1 MSDFNIETEQLEEF
15 SADEEIND
23 LLEDE
28 RFDDD
33 WADIDERQREI
44 EASAIALVNELT
56 AIRTALN
63 NNQQLTDSF
72 YQLNSTVVEQHQQIE
87 TIILRLEQL
96 THFLS
101 ADNLSKFIRI
111 QKDFSTFA
119 RKLDMFEKAINDD
132 IRQQQESREKASGI
146 YQDLSRGW
154 QRLEEDNKGQR
165 RAINQ
170 LSSIQTVICLSLG
183 TGLSAAG
190 FMIVA
195 FKLFIS
201 K

>member
-1 MSDFNIETEQLEEF
+1 MSDFNVETEQLDEF
-15 SADEEIND
+15 PADEEIND
-23 LLEDE
+23 LLENE
-28 RFDDD
+28 EFDDN
-33 WADIDERQREI
+33 WADIDERQQEI
-44 EASAIALVNELT
+44 EATAIALVNELT

-170 LSSIQTVICLSLG
+170 LSSIQTVIFLSLG

>member
-1 MSDFNIETEQLEEF
+1 MSDFNVETEQLDEF
-15 SADEEIND
+15 PADEETNN
-23 LLEDE
+23 LFE
-28 RFDDD
+28 DD
-33 WADIDERQREI
+33 WADIDERQQEI
-44 EASAIALVNELT
+44 EATAIALVNELT

-132 IRQQQESREKASGI
+132 IRQQQESRGKASEI

-170 LSSIQTVICLSLG
+170 LSSILTSCITLH
-183 TGLSAAG
+183 
-190 FMIVA
+190 
-195 FKLFIS
+195 
-201 K
+201 